1 MIDLRSDTVT
11 APCRGMREAMA
22 SARVGDDVYGEDP
35 TVKELEQYSAELM
48 GKEAGLFGPSG
59 TQTNLV
65 AMLTHCTRGDE
76 YIVNWS

>member
-1 MIDLRSDTVT
+1 
-11 APCRGMREAMA
+11 MA

-35 TVKELEQYSAELM
+35 TVTELEQYSAELM

-59 TQTNLV
+59 TQTNLI

-76 YIVNWS
+76 YIVGKDAHTFKYEGGGL